1 MKITPRIL
9 SIPPYVS
16 TQWSNISSIHV
27 QNKEGLPVLI
37 LTLND
42 SAQIEIPNMAQS
54 EIDEIFQAHAHF
66 SESEMSLPKNLIDNS
81 FSFSLPIKQDDGAT
95 IDPFGAHLQHN
106 PQQSNLPPMPLNIL
120 EKIRSTIKAFG
131 VEEAEVLD
139 KAEEGC
145 NCIYCQLS
153 RSLKEPIEEIVEDTD
168 LQFRDWEVSSKG
180 EKLYHVVN
188 PLDKNEYYDVF
199 LGDPIGCT
207 CGSKSCEHIK
217 AALTT

>member
-16 TQWSNISSIHV
+16 TQWTNISSIHV
-27 QNKEGLPVLI
+27 KKKEDTPILV

-42 SAQIEIPNMAQS
+42 NAQIEIPNMAQG

-66 SESEMSLPKNLIDNS
+66 SESERTLPQNPIDNS
-81 FSFSLPIKQDDGAT
+81 FSFSIPIKQDESAML
-95 IDPFGAHLQHN
+95 DPLGTQLQHN
-106 PQQSNLPPMPLNIL
+106 PQQANLPPLPQNVL
-120 EKIRSTIKAFG
+120 EKIRSIIKAFG
-131 VEEAEVLD
+131 VEDSEVLD
-139 KAEEGC
+139 KAEENC

-153 RSLKEPIEEIVEDTD
+153 RSLQGSTEEIIEDSD

-180 EKLYHVVN
+180 EKLYHIVN

-217 AALTT
+217 AALSS